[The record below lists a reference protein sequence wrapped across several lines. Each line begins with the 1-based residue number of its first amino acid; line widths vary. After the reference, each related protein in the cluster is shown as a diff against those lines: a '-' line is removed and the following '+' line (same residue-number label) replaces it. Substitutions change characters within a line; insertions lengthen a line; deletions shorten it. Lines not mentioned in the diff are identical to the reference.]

1 MALTVILQVE
11 MAKNAMAP
19 NLSRVEFYRGA
30 ADFMDA
36 NQPEFDRVTFEAIF
50 ALISGYDAFTS
61 HIARRLQRA
70 GLSPAGFNILIILNQ
85 PIYRE
90 EGCRL
95 SQLGKI
101 LLVSKANVTGV
112 LDSLVKRGLAERIDS
127 PLDRRVKL
135 AKSTPA
141 GAILVAAMLPSH
153 FREIKRISND
163 LTANE
168 KRHLRDLLL
177 KLRQSVLEA
186 GEDPHDKT

>member
-1 MALTVILQVE
+1 MTVMLLVE
-11 MAKNAMAP
+11 MAKHALAQ
-19 NLSRVEFYRGA
+19 NLSRTEFYRVA

-36 NQPEFDRVTFEAIF
+36 NQPEFDRKTFEAIF
-50 ALISGYDAFTS
+50 ALISGYDAFAA
-61 HIARRLQRA
+61 HITRRLLRS
-70 GLSPAGFNILIILNQ
+70 GLSLAGFNILMILNQ
-85 PIYRE
+85 PIYHE

-112 LDSLVKRGLAERIDS
+112 LDSLVKRGLAERVDS
-127 PLDRRVKL
+127 PNDRRVKF

-141 GAILVAAMLPSH
+141 GEALVGAMLPSH
-153 FREIKRISND
+153 FHEIKRISKG
-163 LTANE
+163 LSGSE
-168 KRHLRDLLL
+168 KQHLRDLLL